1 MYHPGDVF
9 NVCYIAVMRK
19 LLQTVRVFIEI
30 YAKNCI
36 F

>member
-19 LLQTVRVFIEI
+19 LLSDCSCVHWNL
-30 YAKNCI
+30 Y
-36 F
+36 